1 MVTSNTAHTDYGPVT
16 DTYRYLCQPFDFI
29 SYSDA
34 FIGLDTSH
42 PLLIDI
48 TTFAN
53 YLVGGILFFPTSDAD
68 NVAWSGL
75 STIYLIGL
83 DGGGQG
89 LNLVTTISYRRGIPD
104 FVFDGV
110 CIPPIPL
117 NLPPP
122 PITPAIVTAWT
133 LEPDW
138 ANGVTERLMWKTDC
152 THVADRTGTTSAVT
166 QRSTS
171 PDRSGL
177 HSDRNGSSALR

>member
-1 MVTSNTAHTDYGPVT
+1 MFKDNQDVFFLEAGISVFTDLPVPEVPFDPSPPDIIFSSVVTSNTAHTEYGPVT
-16 DTYRYLCQPFDFI
+16 DTYRYLCQPSDFI

-89 LNLVTTISYRRGIPD
+89 LNLVTTISYRRG
-104 FVFDGV
+104 V
-110 CIPPIPL
+110 
-117 NLPPP
+117 
-122 PITPAIVTAWT
+122 
-133 LEPDW
+133 
-138 ANGVTERLMWKTDC
+138 
-152 THVADRTGTTSAVT
+152 
-166 QRSTS
+166 
-171 PDRSGL
+171 
-177 HSDRNGSSALR
+177 RN